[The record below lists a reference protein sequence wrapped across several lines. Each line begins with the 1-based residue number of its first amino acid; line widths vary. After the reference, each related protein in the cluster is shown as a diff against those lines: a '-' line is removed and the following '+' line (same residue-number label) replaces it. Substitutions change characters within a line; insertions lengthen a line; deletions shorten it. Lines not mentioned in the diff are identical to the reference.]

1 MGESGAKSRSSRR
14 PSSAPNLTMP
24 SEVSERIDEEIKRE
38 AVALKEAKRK
48 EVQVLLLG
56 QAESGWAATG
66 KSTLQ
71 KQFQLLYAQK
81 SLESERPSWRPA
93 VYLNIIKALRMI
105 LSELEFEFQARK
117 PGDPHTSDAVVAEI
131 NRLRTALLPLVSM
144 EDSLASEINGG
155 VSIPGGRSGAFVRS
169 GWQKQLRSDHQASGS
184 EPLFVRLPETAH
196 LAAKAIS
203 RSSDDIQALWRHE
216 TVQHFVENKTIRL
229 EESAS
234 FFLTHVDRIREPGYM
249 PTTGG

>member
-1 MGESGAKSRSSRR
+1 VH
-14 PSSAPNLTMP
+14 P
-24 SEVSERIDEEIKRE
+24 
-38 AVALKEAKRK
+38 
-48 EVQVLLLG
+48 
-56 QAESGWAATG
+56 G

-71 KQFQLLYAQK
+71 KQFQLLYAGQA
-81 SLESERPSWRPA
+81 LESERPSWRPV

-117 PGDPHTSDAVVAEI
+117 PDDPHTSDSVIAEI
-131 NRLRTALLPLVSM
+131 NRLRTALLPLVSI

-169 GWQKQLRSDHQASGS
+169 GWQKQVRSEQQSSVS

-196 LAAKAIS
+196 LAAKSIS
-203 RSSDDIQALWRHE
+203 RSADDIKALWRHD
-216 TVQHFVENKTIRL
+216 TVQHFIENKTIRL

-234 FFLTHVDRIREPGYM
+234 L
-249 PTTGG
+249 